1 MMKAL
6 QEIFSKLLGEIF
18 KVSGNFTLSIIIL
31 TFLVKVILLPLT
43 LKQDKSMRKMK
54 EIQPDVDKIRNQYP
68 NKQEQNIKI
77 AELYKERKIN
87 PAAGC
92 LPILLQMP
100 ILFALFAVFRN
111 LSTFE
116 WFKDA
121 VANNLHFFLR
131 WDLTKPD
138 DWFVFPV
145 LNGALTFLQQKLTPQ
160 QGGEENPMAKNML
173 IMMPIMII
181 FMSMSLPMGLQIYW
195 VASSALTIVQQQL
208 IMRLGDKIHGK

>member
-6 QEIFSKLLGEIF
+6 QDVFSKLLGAIF
-18 KVSGNFTLSIIIL
+18 NISGNFTLSIIIL

-54 EIQPDVDKIRNQYP
+54 EIQPDVDKIRNQFP

-100 ILFALFAVFRN
+100 ILFALFAVFR
-111 LSTFE
+111 
-116 WFKDA
+116 DP
-121 VANNLHFFLR
+121 NNIPVGSQFLF
-131 WDLTKPD
+131 WDLTQKDPY
-138 DWFVFPV
+138 FVFPV

>member
-1 MMKAL
+1 MKAL
-6 QEIFSKLLGEIF
+6 QDVFSKLLGAIF
-18 KVSGNFTLSIIIL
+18 NISGNFTLSIIIL

-54 EIQPDVDKIRNQYP
+54 EIQPDVDKIRNQFP

-100 ILFALFAVFRN
+100 ILFALFAVFR
-111 LSTFE
+111 
-116 WFKDA
+116 DP
-121 VANNLHFFLR
+121 NNIPVGSQFLF
-131 WDLTKPD
+131 WDLTQKDPY
-138 DWFVFPV
+138 FVFPV

-181 FMSMSLPMGLQIYW
+181 FMSVQLPMGLQVYW
-195 VASSALTIVQQQL
+195 VTSSALSIVQQQL
-208 IMRLGDKIHGK
+208 IMRLGDRANAK

>member
-18 KVSGNFTLSIIIL
+18 KVSVNFTLSIIIL

-100 ILFALFAVFRN
+100 ILFALFAVFR
-111 LSTFE
+111 
-116 WFKDA
+116 DP
-121 VANNLHFFLR
+121 NNIPVGSQFLF
-131 WDLTKPD
+131 WDLTQKDPY
-138 DWFVFPV
+138 FVFPI
-145 LNGALTFLQQKLTPQ
+145 LNGFTP
-160 QGGEENPMAKNML
+160 
-173 IMMPIMII
+173 
-181 FMSMSLPMGLQIYW
+181 FTHIY
-195 VASSALTIVQQQL
+195 
-208 IMRLGDKIHGK
+208 